1 MKALFTIFL
10 LVCGATAF
18 AHNGN
23 GNNTTPSPSENNA
36 NTATLKE
43 NTKNTRQNKMIRA
56 METGE
61 KPVSTK
67 RTSRVCDSDLD
78 APGYGIGSYFVE
90 FVHKNNI
97 KLVKLLAD

>member
-18 AHNGN
+18 ANNG
-23 GNNTTPSPSENNA
+23 GNNTTPSPSENNT

-43 NTKNTRQNKMIRA
+43 TTKTSARQNKMIRA

-61 KPVSTK
+61 KPVSPK

-97 KLVKLLAD
+97 RLVKLLAD